1 MFDKGESIE
10 FNGKVIVK
18 MAQDKNIMKYTSSV
32 VIGAEY
38 AQAHGIRDIDDRE
51 ILSFRQ
57 LNYILGYYVLPDN
70 LKFIANWLPN
80 FLKIPL
86 FLIENIN

>member
-80 FLKIPL
+80 FLKSPL